1 MVGMPG
7 PGMII
12 GGIMGYYDEPVDPEG
27 KPEPGKKTGGATS
40 VLAGTKVNDFSS
52 VGGSHLILT
61 PKGQLLRTNPRDT
74 VFGTT
79 AVNDFTSGPPG
90 AMGMASRETNGL
102 LKKIIEQNE
111 TLINETRR
119 SPDKIVTGMGAL

>member
-1 MVGMPG
+1 ML
-7 PGMII
+7 
-12 GGIMGYYDEPVDPEG
+12 
-27 KPEPGKKTGGATS
+27 K
-40 VLAGTKVNDFSS
+40 
-52 VGGSHLILT
+52 
-61 PKGQLLRTNPRDT
+61 TNPRDT